1 MNNDL
6 PAEKTSIPQY
16 EPPSAIVVRL
26 YVVFT
31 IFTLLLVPEIYLFG
45 NFVES
50 AIVRFG
56 GYIGWRRFW
65 MLYLGRIVND
75 HFVLTL
81 GQPTVCGDRSLV
93 DHSFHY
99 GLHPYRNDD
108 QLDVFL
114 IIVCIRSPLA
124 SSKVCM
130 ARGLSSLGVTRGS
143 GDYRHKTFSV
153 TPDLIRGP
161 EFL

>member
-81 GQPTVCGDRSLV
+81 GLV
-93 DHSFHY
+93 
-99 GLHPYRNDD
+99 L
-108 QLDVFL
+108 LFL
-114 IIVCIRSPLA
+114 
-124 SSKVCM
+124 
-130 ARGLSSLGVTRGS
+130 
-143 GDYRHKTFSV
+143 FSV
-153 TPDLIRGP
+153 FGLTFMTIIRNRNRLYVVIALSMIILSIMVYTPIGTMISLTC
-161 EFL
+161 F